1 MHELGESGDST
12 AQLVLDTKLLWVK
25 GPGFSECPKTINFQM
40 TLPTTFMTEGN
51 TYVRYLVVF
60 SLASNPTDILTAF
73 TSNIQGQAEGY
84 PRIYCL
90 D

>member
-1 MHELGESGDST
+1 
-12 AQLVLDTKLLWVK
+12 
-25 GPGFSECPKTINFQM
+25 M

-90 D
+90 DWGMPVSPAVGETTYSAATE